1 MTDSILS
8 RSPAMVLGVVAF
20 ALAVIV
26 AVARSSANP
35 AHHRRR
41 VMLFL
46 GLYVVAVLATTLLPT
61 GSLRDIAASS
71 AEMLALFT
79 MVVAGGV
86 LIFDVVLPALRF
98 QLPTIVAELAMGVC
112 YVLALLSAMRRLGVE
127 PTGIVT
133 TSAVVTAVLALS
145 LQATLGNILGGVALQ
160 LDKSIRVGDWVQLEN
175 GRQGLVREIRW
186 RHTVIETRDWDT
198 IVVPNAQLLSG
209 TFTLLGRRTGEP
221 ETKRRETV
229 QFTVDF
235 RWAPNEVVGLV
246 ESALRDAEFTGI
258 AREPQP
264 RCVCL
269 DLAAEQR
276 PSMALYAV
284 RFWLTDLAIDE
295 TVRSHLRT
303 RIFAAL
309 KRGEIPLAVPATHV
323 WVENDSPERRARKH
337 ETEFERRRGAIRGVP
352 FFAPLKQDEIEALA
366 DRLRY
371 APFVAGE
378 EMTHE
383 GDRADW
389 LYLVLSGSVEVA
401 VESTG
406 GRQKVAMLE
415 GPTVIGE
422 MGLLTGA
429 PRTASVH
436 ARSQVESYRLDKEAF
451 RKTLEARPAL
461 AEELS
466 AIVAVRE
473 VSLSSRRDGAGTGN
487 VEDASG
493 SERARLLETVRR
505 FFGID
510 GSRK

>member
-1 MTDSILS
+1 MFVG
-8 RSPAMVLGVVAF
+8 VLASTLVVL
-20 ALAVIV
+20 ALM
-26 AVARSSANP
+26 ARGRGEAKR
-35 AHHRRR
+35 HRKR
-41 VMLFL
+41 VLVFL
-46 GLYVVAVLATTLLPT
+46 GLYLVAVVASVLLPMGGAREAT
-61 GSLRDIAASS
+61 EAG
-71 AEMLALFT
+71 AEVLGLFT
-79 MVVAGGV
+79 LVVTGGV
-86 LIFDVVLPALRF
+86 LLFDVVLPSLRI
-98 QLPTIVAELAMGVC
+98 QLPTIVTELAMGVC
-112 YVLALLSAMRRLGVE
+112 YIVTLLSVMRRLGVN

-145 LQATLGNILGGVALQ
+145 LQATLGNVLGGVALQ

-209 TFTLLGRRTGEP
+209 TFTLLGKRAGET
-221 ETKRRETV
+221 EAKRRETIP
-229 QFTVDF
+229 FTIDF
-235 RWAPNEVVGLV
+235 RWAPNEVIALV
-246 ESALRDAEFTGI
+246 EAALQGTDFPGVALDP
-258 AREPQP
+258 AP

-295 TVRSHLRT
+295 GVRSHVRT

-309 KRGEIPLAVPATHV
+309 KRADIPLAVPATHV
-323 WVENDSPERRARKH
+323 WVENDSPERRARKV
-337 ETEFERRRGAIRGVP
+337 ESELDRRRSAVRAVP
-352 FFAPLKQDEIEALA
+352 FFAPLQEDEVDALA
-366 DRLRY
+366 ERLRY
-371 APFVAGE
+371 CPFVAGE

-389 LYLVLSGSVEVA
+389 LYIVLSGSAEVA
-401 VESTG
+401 VASTVG
-406 GRQKVAMLE
+406 SQKVAVLH

-436 ARSQVESYRLDKEAF
+436 ARSDVEAYRLDKEAF
-451 RKTLEARPAL
+451 QRTLARRPAL

-466 AIVAVRE
+466 ALIAERE
-473 VSLSSRRDGAGTGN
+473 VALSSRRDGAG
-487 VEDASG
+487 VSSDLG
-493 SERARLLETVRR
+493 SKDSDPARLLDAVRR

-510 GSRK
+510 AARK